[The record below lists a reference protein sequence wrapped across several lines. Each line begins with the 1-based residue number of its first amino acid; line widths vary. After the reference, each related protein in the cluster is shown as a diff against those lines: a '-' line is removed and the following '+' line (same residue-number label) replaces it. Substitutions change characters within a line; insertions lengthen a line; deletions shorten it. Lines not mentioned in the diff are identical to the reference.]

1 MAVCSKTSIR
11 LNCIVS
17 ILWEAL
23 FQTFFVTFYK
33 YVYNTH
39 ICLLYL
45 AVILSCLLS
54 QGITYLMG

>member
-23 FQTFFVTFYK
+23 PQTFFVTFYK
-33 YVYNTH
+33 YVYNKH
-39 ICLLYL
+39 ICH
-45 AVILSCLLS
+45 AF
-54 QGITYLMG
+54 